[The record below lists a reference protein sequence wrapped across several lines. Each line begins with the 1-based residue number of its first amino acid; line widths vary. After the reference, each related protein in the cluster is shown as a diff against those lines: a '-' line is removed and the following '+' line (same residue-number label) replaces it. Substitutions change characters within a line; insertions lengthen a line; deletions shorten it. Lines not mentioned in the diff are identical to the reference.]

1 MSEPKTVPTK
11 VPFAR
16 FLATV
21 DEARREDC
29 RRLAEMMEAAAG
41 APPVLWGDS
50 IVGFGTYCYVYASG
64 RTGDWPL
71 VGFSPRKNDLTLY
84 LSCCGFAGHEALL
97 ARLGRHKTS
106 KACLYL
112 KRLADVDLDVLRD
125 LIAVSVAEARKLDK
139 QPQ

>member
-50 IVGFGTYCYVYASG
+50 IVGFGTYRYVYASG

-84 LSCCGFAGHEALL
+84 LSCGFAGREALL

-112 KRLADVDLDVLRD
+112 KRLADVDLDVLRE
-125 LIAVSVAEARKLDK
+125 LIAASVADTRKLDK

>member
-50 IVGFGTYCYVYASG
+50 IVGFGTYRYVYASG

-84 LSCCGFAGHEALL
+84 LSCGFAGRETLL
-97 ARLGRHKTS
+97 AKLGRHKTS

-112 KRLADVDLDVLRD
+112 KRLADVDMDVLRE
-125 LIAVSVAEARKLDK
+125 LIAVSVADARKLDK
-139 QPQ
+139 EPQ